1 MNSTVAQAGSN
12 LASVTPVNFKKM
24 SSLANNR
31 SGCSWVSRGLAFG
44 LLCLAGSG
52 ILRAVNLPAETQA
65 SFVSQP
71 LYFEANQGQA
81 ANQPQAQ
88 FLARTH
94 DAFFAFS
101 ATEAVIT
108 LSKVDR
114 PAIHSRDLLEDRLR
128 NRALET
134 RTIRLQFMGAQP
146 EAHMVGVGE
155 LSGKVNYFVGNDPAK
170 WRADIPLFS
179 RVQVKDVYPGVEM
192 VYYGNQH
199 QLEYDFVVA
208 PGADPNA
215 ISFQVSGTDSL
226 QIDSK
231 GDLIFKFGEDQFHQQ
246 KPIIYQI
253 INGVRKD
260 IVGGYRLKEPRT
272 VAFEL
277 GAYDRSQPLV

>member
-1 MNSTVAQAGSN
+1 MNLTVARAASN

-24 SSLANNR
+24 SSLANNH
-31 SGCSWVSRGLAFG
+31 SGCSWVSRRLALG

-52 ILRAVNLPAETQA
+52 ILRAVNLPAEAQA

-94 DAFFAFS
+94 DAFFALS

-128 NRALET
+128 NRTLET
-134 RTIRLQFMGAQP
+134 RTIRLQFVGAQP
-146 EAHMVGVGE
+146 EAHLLGVDE
-155 LSGKVNYFVGNDPAK
+155 LPGKVNYFVGNEPATG
-170 WRADIPLFS
+170 RPAIPLLPS
-179 RVQVKDVYPGVEM
+179 VHVKDVYPGVEM

-199 QLEYDFVVA
+199 RLEYDFV
-208 PGADPNA
+208 
-215 ISFQVSGTDSL
+215 
-226 QIDSK
+226 
-231 GDLIFKFGEDQFHQQ
+231 
-246 KPIIYQI
+246 
-253 INGVRKD
+253 
-260 IVGGYRLKEPRT
+260 
-272 VAFEL
+272 
-277 GAYDRSQPLV
+277 